1 MALVFNHIKGEPQT
15 HAFIIG
21 VGGYPF
27 LSGGVQEKAQTV
39 SKIGILKQLTSPPKS
54 ALAFRDGL
62 LDLENQPDIH
72 LDKPLGSIEL
82 LISPSPDDPTP
93 GAAGE
98 VFQPAAF
105 SDITNA
111 YNDWKARCETHE
123 GNIAIFFFSGHG
135 VEKMQ
140 HYLLAEDFGENPN
153 NPWLG
158 SFNFDET
165 RRAFHSCKAKTQCFF
180 VDSCRQITAAMLQNN
195 LMGVPSLEIPNF
207 NVPDCQHDLVM
218 KAAAHNA
225 TAHGPKKQPSYF
237 TQAVLK
243 AFEGY
248 IADKKGTD
256 SKWIIRTK
264 DIANNIYDLL
274 DIIKPGQGFK
284 QRCTNHFIVP
294 GNFIHMDTAP
304 IARLS
309 VSCNPKAAIP
319 LAELSCKD
327 LMNSNTQT
335 RAIAEAIPWELDV
348 KAGIYELSAR
358 FQNQEFTDCKIPEK
372 VTPLDNL
379 KILNC

>member
-1 MALVFNHIKGEPQT
+1 MALVFDNIKAEPQT

-27 LSGGVQEKAQTV
+27 LSGGAQEKAQIANQ
-39 SKIGILKQLTSPPKS
+39 IGILKQLTSPPKS

-62 LDLENQPDIH
+62 LNLENKPDIH
-72 LDKPLGSIEL
+72 FDKPLGSIEL
-82 LISPSPDDPTP
+82 LVSPSPDDPDP
-93 GAAGE
+93 GNVGE
-98 VFQPAAF
+98 VYQPAT
-105 SDITNA
+105 INNIMNA
-111 YNDWKARCETHE
+111 YNDWKVRCDTHA

-140 HYLLAEDFGENPN
+140 HFLLAEDFGDNPN

-165 RRAFHSCKAKTQCFF
+165 RRAFHGCKAITQCFF
-180 VDSCRQITAAMLQNN
+180 VDSCRQITAAMLQSN
-195 LMGVPSLEIPNF
+195 LMTVPALEIPNF
-207 NVPDCQHDLVM
+207 NIPDCHHDLVM
-218 KAAAHNA
+218 KAAAHNV
-225 TAHGPKKQPSYF
+225 TAHGQKKKPSYF

-256 SKWIIRTK
+256 TKWMIRTK

-274 DIIKPGQGFK
+274 DIVKPGQGFK
-284 QRCTNHFIVP
+284 QRCTNHFIAP
-294 GNFIHMDTAP
+294 GKFIHMDSAP
-304 IARLS
+304 MARLS
-309 VSCNPKAAIP
+309 VSCEPEAAIP
-319 LAELSCKD
+319 AAELSCKD

-335 RAIAEAIPWELDV
+335 RAIAESTPWELDV
-348 KAGIYELSAR
+348 KAGIYELSAS
-358 FQNQEFTDCKIPEK
+358 FPNQDFTDCRIPEK